1 MNMEKAAVRLCGLQF
16 FWGLAEVSAAKQKLP
31 PERENF
37 RPREKTSA
45 RERKLPPE
53 RENFR
58 PREKTSARE

>member
-1 MNMEKAAVRLCGLQF
+1 
-16 FWGLAEVSAAKQKLP
+16 KLP

-58 PREKTSARE
+58 PREKTSPQTQPLTPKGNFPVNKYYTKTESN